1 MQQFGPR
8 FQYVGGVVVFSFLAL
23 VGGAVV
29 YLPFELWS
37 VIADLVKLEELIQK
51 VEKGKEHYGFSL
63 NFRTPYD
70 VVDIGAP

>member
-8 FQYVGGVVVFSFLAL
+8 FQYVGVVVFSFLAL

-51 VEKGKEHYGFSL
+51 VEKGK
-63 NFRTPYD
+63 
-70 VVDIGAP
+70 